1 LAPGR
6 YGEKFDARIKFVRSE
21 KTFIL
26 FYKEAGYG
34 PTEGRVRFSI
44 GHELGHYY
52 LPHHRDYLLSG
63 QSHNSVTDFRSR
75 DPREVQAD
83 EFSSSLL
90 MPHELFV
97 AELKTRRLDI
107 CTLADLSRLAENAFR
122 TSLTSTVRRYVGFDW
137 EPCMMI
143 VSEAGAVKWFRASDS
158 MKALGMGYVAPGTPV
173 PNTSPSAKLWKR
185 LEKEATLERE
195 EAEVD
200 ADLWF
205 ERPYRRRIWEES
217 MPLGYTG
224 LALTFLTAEDER

>member
-1 LAPGR
+1 MEVTQPHEIEALAKKHLIALGKWRLPVDPLAIAKEEGIELAAGR
-6 YGEKFDARIKFVRSE
+6 YGDKFDARIKFVRSA

-83 EFSSSLL
+83 EFSSALL

-97 AELKTRRLDI
+97 AELKTRRLTI

-122 TSLTSTVRRYVGFDW
+122 TSLTRS
-137 EPCMMI
+137 
-143 VSEAGAVKWFRASDS
+143 
-158 MKALGMGYVAPGTPV
+158 
-173 PNTSPSAKLWKR
+173 
-185 LEKEATLERE
+185 
-195 EAEVD
+195 
-200 ADLWF
+200 
-205 ERPYRRRIWEES
+205 
-217 MPLGYTG
+217 
-224 LALTFLTAEDER
+224 FLTIVFRGLSDTPAGGIECWR